1 MAAVRVVAYTR
12 VRSALESVPAPF
24 LGSRTPRERIGWA
37 VDAADGAMP
46 GDRSC
51 LAQAL
56 VAEAMLER
64 RGRETALRFGV
75 DGADR
80 DMEAHAWLESGG
92 ETVVGGE
99 NREAYTRLE
108 ASSG

>member
-1 MAAVRVVAYTR
+1 
-12 VRSALESVPAPF
+12 
-24 LGSRTPRERIGWA
+24 
-37 VDAADGAMP
+37 
-46 GDRSC
+46 
-51 LAQAL
+51 
-56 VAEAMLER
+56 MLER
-64 RGRETALRFGV
+64 RGHETALRFGV

>member
-1 MAAVRVVAYTR
+1 
-12 VRSALESVPAPF
+12 
-24 LGSRTPRERIGWA
+24 
-37 VDAADGAMP
+37 
-46 GDRSC
+46 
-51 LAQAL
+51 
-56 VAEAMLER
+56 MLKR

-75 DGADR
+75 DGAGADV
-80 DMEAHAWLESGG
+80 EAHAWLESGG